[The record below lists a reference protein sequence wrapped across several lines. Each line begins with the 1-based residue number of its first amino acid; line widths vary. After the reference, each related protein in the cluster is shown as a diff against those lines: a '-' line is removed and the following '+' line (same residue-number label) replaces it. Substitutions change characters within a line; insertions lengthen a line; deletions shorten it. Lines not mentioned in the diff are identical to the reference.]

1 MHPDAAGVN
10 YPVQDL
16 LKSVVDFWNKNT
28 WVAASELA
36 ALQRNMGTRTA
47 VEARQM
53 RVGPYGPY
61 GPGSREVGGEERCW

>member
-1 MHPDAAGVN
+1 MHPDAAYDDGVN

-36 ALQRNMGTRTA
+36 AL
-47 VEARQM
+47 
-53 RVGPYGPY
+53 
-61 GPGSREVGGEERCW
+61 